1 MKIIHNIAV
10 RTYEAINCRSIAS
23 LGGSAMQSYGGNM
36 TFTEKTAIAAVIG
49 GTAEALGGGKFANG
63 AVTGAFVMAYNHL
76 MHEEPEE
83 TPFQIAASYKKL
95 ALALRYSPFA
105 LGSSNP
111 FFMAE
116 AIYID
121 MGAGFVGAEYDGGYF
136 LVLAGEDAGALI
148 PYTEHGGGGAPEAS
162 VGLEVGRID
171 LADKSIPFRTEMLF
185 GERIKSWGG
194 AVFVGGAVSY
204 SKPSGG
210 VQLISTSINI
220 GISINPFGG
229 FSAGGNRGL
238 IDPKR
243 K

>member
-1 MKIIHNIAV
+1 MN
-10 RTYEAINCRSIAS
+10 
-23 LGGSAMQSYGGNM
+23 
-36 TFTEKTAIAAVIG
+36 FTEKTAIAAVIG
-49 GTAEALGGGKFANG
+49 GTAEALGGGKPACRSGNAGRFANG

-162 VGLEVGRID
+162 IGVELGRVD
-171 LADKSIPFRTEMLF
+171 LADKSIPFKTEMLF
-185 GERIKSWGG
+185 GERSKFWGG

-204 SKPSGG
+204 SNYSGID
-210 VQLISTSINI
+210 LISTSINI
-220 GISINPFGG
+220 GISANPFGG
-229 FSAGGNRGL
+229 FSAGWNRGK
-238 IDPKR
+238 IEP
-243 K
+243 